1 MKRPLHSRA
10 DRRAISVL
18 ALVVLVV
25 IGGVWLYQELR
36 EVDKTSLQE
45 AGVEK
50 DIQEF
55 EEQLRADSAEWRK
68 KHPNW
73 YRDRPAPETFPFD
86 PNTADSLTLLRLGL
100 APWQVHNNLRY
111 RAKGGRWRSAED
123 FSRLYGLADSTYQ
136 RLKPYI
142 RIGPDPRQG
151 QWDAQRAEWDA
162 QRAEWDEEKRQRQ
175 AARDARQAHYDSLRA
190 TYPKKYAEGTVID
203 LNQADTT
210 ALKGVPGIGS
220 VYARTIC
227 AYRER
232 LGGFVSTKQLSE
244 ITSLPPDLERWF
256 SVSPH
261 PSLRKINVNKAT
273 FRELVHHPYLNY
285 EQTKEIVNYIRLH
298 GPLHGWQDLRLSTLF
313 SEKDFQRLAPY
324 FTF

>member
-18 ALVVLVV
+18 ALVVLAV
-25 IGGVWLYQELR
+25 IGGVWLYQGFR
-36 EVDKTSLQE
+36 EANRKPLTDAAIAEDVK
-45 AGVEK
+45 
-50 DIQEF
+50 EF
-55 EEQLRADSAEWRK
+55 EEQLRKDSADWYK
-68 KHPNW
+68 KHPSG
-73 YRDRPAPETFPFD
+73 YSSPRPPETFPFD

-142 RIGPDPRQG
+142 RIGTDPRQA
-151 QWDAQRAEWDA
+151 QWDAQRAQWDA
-162 QRAEWDEEKRQRQ
+162 QRAQWDEEKRQRQ

-220 VYARTIC
+220 VFARTIC

-232 LGGFVSTKQLSE
+232 LGGFVSTNQLRE
-244 ITSLPPDLERWF
+244 ISSLPPGIEHWF

-261 PSLRKINVNKAT
+261 PATRKINVNKAT

-298 GPLHGWQDLRLSTLF
+298 GPLHGWQDLRLSTQF